1 MAHKSSHMDTEG
13 WEMFKGDFDALLWVG
28 KVKQLIKTNVL
39 LLLLLF

>member
-1 MAHKSSHMDTEG
+1 MAQKTSHVDMEG

-28 KVKQLIKTNVL
+28 KVKTVKTNVL